1 MNEKTSDVSLKN
13 VGKGL
18 QIPKFLCTFARLKT
32 KRKETKMKTISEKEW
47 AEVFG
52 VETPAENTTKSEKN
66 TAPIIGIPG
75 VLDDDDSNIE
85 GVCVMDFSGFRDFV
99 NENSI

>member
-1 MNEKTSDVSLKN
+1 MKTFKTINEKD
-13 VGKGL
+13 
-18 QIPKFLCTFARLKT
+18 
-32 KRKETKMKTISEKEW
+32 W

-52 VETPAENTTKSEKN
+52 VELPAENTTKNEKN
-66 TAPIIGIPG
+66 TVPVIGNPG

>member
-1 MNEKTSDVSLKN
+1 MKSVNEK
-13 VGKGL
+13 
-18 QIPKFLCTFARLKT
+18 
-32 KRKETKMKTISEKEW
+32 MW

-52 VETPAENTTKSEKN
+52 VELPADETLKNEKGATPV
-66 TAPIIGIPG
+66 IGIPE

-99 NENSI
+99 TENSI

>member
-1 MNEKTSDVSLKN
+1 MHVKLKN
-13 VGKGL
+13 
-18 QIPKFLCTFARLKT
+18 
-32 KRKETKMKTISEKEW
+32 RKETAMKTASEKVW

-52 VETPAENTTKSEKN
+52 VELSVENTAKSEKN
-66 TAPIIGIPG
+66 TAPAIGTPR

-99 NENSI
+99 NENRI

>member
-1 MNEKTSDVSLKN
+1 MKSVNEK
-13 VGKGL
+13 
-18 QIPKFLCTFARLKT
+18 
-32 KRKETKMKTISEKEW
+32 MW

-52 VETPAENTTKSEKN
+52 IELPAENTTKNEKGA
-66 TAPIIGIPG
+66 TPAIGNPG

-99 NENSI
+99 NENRI

>member
-1 MNEKTSDVSLKN
+1 
-13 VGKGL
+13 
-18 QIPKFLCTFARLKT
+18 
-32 KRKETKMKTISEKEW
+32 MKTASEKVW

-52 VETPAENTTKSEKN
+52 VELPVENTTKNEKGA
-66 TAPIIGIPG
+66 TPAIGNPG
-75 VLDDDDSNIE
+75 VLDDDDSKIE

>member
-1 MNEKTSDVSLKN
+1 
-13 VGKGL
+13 
-18 QIPKFLCTFARLKT
+18 
-32 KRKETKMKTISEKEW
+32 MKTASEKVW

-52 VETPAENTTKSEKN
+52 VELPVENTTKSEKN
-66 TAPIIGIPG
+66 TAPAIGILR

-99 NENSI
+99 NENRI

>member
-1 MNEKTSDVSLKN
+1 
-13 VGKGL
+13 
-18 QIPKFLCTFARLKT
+18 
-32 KRKETKMKTISEKEW
+32 MKTASEKVW

-52 VETPAENTTKSEKN
+52 VELPVENTAKSAKN
-66 TAPIIGIPG
+66 TAPALGNPE